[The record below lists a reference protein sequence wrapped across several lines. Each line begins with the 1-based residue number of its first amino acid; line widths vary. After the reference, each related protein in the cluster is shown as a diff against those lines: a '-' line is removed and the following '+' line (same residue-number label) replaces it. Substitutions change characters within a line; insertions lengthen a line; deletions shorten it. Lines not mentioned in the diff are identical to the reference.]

1 MKDYTILNRMFT
13 QKNIRDLIY
22 KNNSAIYK
30 KIVSD
35 YFENI
40 HYYTNFDLIN
50 EIYNLLS
57 KRYRNEYFYENTLVN
72 KLLFGVHSPNTTIAL
87 SQIPISKS
95 KADFILING
104 RATVFE
110 IKTELDSFYRLETQL
125 ENYYKAFKHVTVVTS
140 EDKFND
146 LYKLLEGT
154 PVGINV
160 ITKQNTISRKM
171 KKNPEKMIDKLDHK
185 VIFDMLHKSE
195 FENIIYK
202 NFHRLP
208 NVAPAYYY
216 DECFYMFK
224 KIPMDVIQRDIL
236 NEMKKRKTISIEKFE
251 KIPYPL
257 KAISYFLDL
266 NNKEYEKLDMF
277 LSKKYIEEMV

>member
-1 MKDYTILNRMFT
+1 MQDNTILNRMFT

-22 KNNSAIYK
+22 KNNSRVYE
-30 KIVSD
+30 KIIKD
-35 YFENI
+35 YFRNE
-40 HYYTNFDLIN
+40 YYHTNFDLIN

-57 KRYRNEYFYENTLVN
+57 KQYRNEYFYENTLVN

-87 SQIPISKS
+87 SQIPISES

-125 ENYYKAFKHVTVVTS
+125 ENYYKAFKYVTVVTS
-140 EDKFND
+140 EDKFSD
-146 LYKLLEGT
+146 LSKLLYGT

-171 KKNPEKMIDKLDHK
+171 KKKPKEMIDNLDHK

-202 NFHRLP
+202 HFYRLP
-208 NVAPAYYY
+208 NVPPAYYY
-216 DECFYMFK
+216 DECFSMFE
-224 KIPMDVIQRDIL
+224 KISMDEIQRNML
-236 NEMKKRKTISIEKFE
+236 NEIKKRKSISIEKFE

-266 NNKEYEKLDMF
+266 NNKEYEKLEMF
-277 LSKKYIEEMV
+277 LSKKYIKEMI